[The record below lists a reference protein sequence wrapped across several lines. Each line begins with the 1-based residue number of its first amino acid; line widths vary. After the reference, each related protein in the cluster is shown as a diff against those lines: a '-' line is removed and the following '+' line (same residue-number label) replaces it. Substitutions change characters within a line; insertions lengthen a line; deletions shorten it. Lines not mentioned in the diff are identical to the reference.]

1 MDMRTPNRLGSFL
14 GGATA
19 SASIIIA
26 ISLLT
31 GAKAPPT
38 KFEEIDVGRINI
50 REPDGTLRLVIS
62 NRSQFP
68 GEPKQGGGEKARPD
82 RNTFAGMLF
91 VNDEGE
97 ENGGLI
103 QRGQLGPDGKADA
116 GLSLTFDRYHQ
127 DQVLQLQHI
136 ERAGRNFSA
145 IAINDEPDGTV
156 FPLEDRVKALKDID
170 ALPPAEAKAA
180 MQKLRQEGKL
190 PANRL
195 RIGTTLDRASA
206 LALSDAKG
214 RPRLMLMVSADGT
227 PSIQFFDENGKVAKT
242 VALDEPG
249 K

>member
-1 MDMRTPNRLGSFL
+1 MKTPNRLGSFL

-68 GEPKQGGGEKARPD
+68 GSPKQGGTEMPRPD
-82 RNTFAGMLF
+82 RKTVAGMLF
-91 VNDEGE
+91 VDDEGE

-103 QRGQLGPDGKADA
+103 QRGKLGADGKAEA

-127 DQVLQLQHI
+127 DQVLQLLHS
-136 ERAGRNFSA
+136 EKGGRASSA
-145 IAINDEPDGTV
+145 FAINDEPDSTV
-156 FPLEDRVKALKDID
+156 FSLDDRVKALKAIE
-170 ALPPAEAKAA
+170 ALPPEEAKAA
-180 MQKLRQEGKL
+180 MQKLREEGKL
-190 PANRL
+190 STNRL
-195 RIGTTLDRASA
+195 RIFTTYDRASA
-206 LALSDAKG
+206 ITLSDARG
-214 RPRLMLMVSADGT
+214 RRRLMLMVSADGK
-227 PSIQFFDENGKVAKT
+227 PSIEFLDENGKVAKT